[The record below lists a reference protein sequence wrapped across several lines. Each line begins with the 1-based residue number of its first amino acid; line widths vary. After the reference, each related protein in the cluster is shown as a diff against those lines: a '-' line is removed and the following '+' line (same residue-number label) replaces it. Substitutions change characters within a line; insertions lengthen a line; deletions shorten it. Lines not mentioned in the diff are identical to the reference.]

1 MEKILTKEVIT
12 TICIILFAVL
22 FYMAIKQLISR
33 VFLKKAR
40 HHSNKKALTLLTI
53 LTNVVKYI
61 ILVIALLMI
70 LATWGV
76 DTKALVASL
85 GVAGAVAGLAM
96 QDLIKDFNGGADIL
110 TEDQFKVGDNI
121 QIGNFRGNVI
131 YLGMKITK
139 IRAYTGEV
147 KIIANRNISE
157 VINYSIMSAICV
169 VDIGLSYDNKV
180 DQAEKV
186 LQTAIENAS
195 KKVNYLKKPVTILGI
210 EELNN
215 DSVVYRHWLPDTY
228 PPIID
233 TFLFGYSSKMGIWP
247 PTSYTPFPNSTYH
260 QIDYVMQFLQ
270 VVYYVSLNPN
280 VLLNN
285 FGNKPLYSALH
296 NDKTLGE
303 HTPLS
308 QQQQTT
314 ASLSYLLPS
323 HILPE
328 KKSDVLCTVDDA
340 PTYSRH

>member
-96 QDLIKDFNGGADIL
+96 QDLIKDFIGGADIL

-131 YLGMKITK
+131 YLSMKITK

-215 DSVVYRHWLPDTY
+215 DSVVYR
-228 PPIID
+228 
-233 TFLFGYSSKMGIWP
+233 
-247 PTSYTPFPNSTYH
+247 
-260 QIDYVMQFLQ
+260 VEAE
-270 VVYYVSLNPN
+270 VSAMKNFEFNRILLKE
-280 VLLNN
+280 VLKEAEANN
-285 FGNKPLYSALH
+285 L
-296 NDKTLGE
+296 T
-303 HTPLS
+303 
-308 QQQQTT
+308 
-314 ASLSYLLPS
+314 LSYN
-323 HILPE
+323 
-328 KKSDVLCTVDDA
+328 KVDVHNV
-340 PTYSRH
+340 